1 MNKAIS
7 LLLLFDWVSQCAFP
21 SFGLS
26 GDLKILAHWAMQA
39 KPFDHFEK
47 QGRRGWRALKR
58 SSASAGAW
66 NCVSLQVSK
75 SQRNPRKSV
84 TNLK

>member
-7 LLLLFDWVSQCAFP
+7 LCRFLIGSSQCAFP

-47 QGRRGWRALKR
+47 QGRRGWRDLKQ
-58 SSASAGAW
+58 SSASAG
-66 NCVSLQVSK
+66 NVEVCLTTSF
-75 SQRNPRKSV
+75 
-84 TNLK
+84 

>member
-1 MNKAIS
+1 MQIMCIVDEQDDQS
-7 LLLLFDWVSQCAFP
+7 LPLFDWVSQCAFP

-26 GDLKILAHWAMQA
+26 EDLKILAHWTMQA

-58 SSASAGAW
+58 SSASAG
-66 NCVSLQVSK
+66 
-75 SQRNPRKSV
+75 SV
-84 TNLK
+84 ELFLITSF